1 MGEQVAAYI
10 YEPFAQ
16 TKEYIT
22 INETIVR
29 RWVDAMIEA
38 GSRQMERILD
48 LATGVGTMVQLF
60 LENLPGQARP
70 VEVVCVDQN
79 GQALKQAEH
88 NLSGQVKSLKMI
100 QSPLQ
105 ELSLEPDSAD
115 VAIWGNGVHYLNEN
129 DQREAFSRIR
139 RVLRP
144 GGWFFFNSAFYE
156 ESRPESTLGFY
167 RSQVARAVRSLRERG
182 ITRDKTEA
190 HPESA
195 NFLPLSHYRDLLQ
208 QAGFKVEEM
217 KKFVARLYQFAWEK
231 ISGFSQYA
239 AGALHGYPAE
249 DAARALQEAVAPS
262 LEEYGVRDEKN
273 ELYIPRNWLS
283 AIARA
288 T

>member
-1 MGEQVAAYI
+1 
-10 YEPFAQ
+10 
-16 TKEYIT
+16 
-22 INETIVR
+22 
-29 RWVDAMIEA
+29 MIEA
-38 GSRQMERILD
+38 GSRQVERILD
-48 LATGVGTMVQLF
+48 LATGVGTMVQIF
-60 LENLPGQARP
+60 LENLPGQPRP
-70 VEVVCVDQN
+70 VEIVCVDQS
-79 GQALKQAEH
+79 GQALEQAER
-88 NLSGQVKSLKMI
+88 NLNGQVKSLKLI
-100 QSPLQ
+100 QSSLQ

-115 VAIWGNGVHYLNEN
+115 VAMWGNGVHYLNEN
-129 DQREAFSRIR
+129 DQREAFTRIR
-139 RVLRP
+139 EVLRP

-182 ITRDKTEA
+182 ITRDKTAA

-208 QAGFKVEEM
+208 QAGFRVEEM

-239 AGALHGYPAE
+239 SGALHGYPAE
-249 DAARALQEAVAPS
+249 EAARALQEAVAPS
-262 LEEYGVRDEKN
+262 LQEYGVRDEKN